1 MDDEVGGW
9 CPDTPARTPT
19 HSGVRG
25 RGMTEGVET
34 PRPIRFPG
42 AVRAAAGIAAA
53 LGLTVLA
60 AWVTGRPALAAL
72 GSQAVPVAPSTGFLF
87 VLFAGSIL
95 LSARSSP
102 QPGAA
107 AALAGS
113 GGAVALALLVLGV
126 LGIHPDL
133 EHPGISI
140 LDTPGSP
147 PLGHMSTVTAGCFL
161 LIAGSLLAATRGRRP
176 AVVGVARGGAALVL
190 GVGLVLGLGY
200 LYGTPFLYSGAF
212 IPPAFLTSAGVVALG
227 AALLGLAGLP
237 GHPAAGIR
245 TPHAGLMGGIFAV
258 LAAGIVGTGFLLQ
271 RSFEA
276 RYRAGVEHELVA
288 VAELKTRELEV
299 WRAEREADAAIFV
312 DNPAFQ
318 ALARRVLANPA
329 DAAARAAVRDWFV
342 RVRRSQLYS
351 RISLL
356 DGTAAERLRVP
367 DTAQSADDHH
377 RPAVEESVR
386 DGRVVWIDLHHGSD
400 QDVHLDV
407 IAPLGSGPLG
417 PEGLGAVALRID
429 AETALFPILA
439 EWPTDS
445 RTAELTLARREGND
459 VLILTPLRFAEG
471 AALSLR
477 IPVARTERPVVQAA
491 LGREGVAYG
500 RSYRGEPVVAAAR
513 SIPGSPWVL
522 VVRVDVAEA
531 FAAAR
536 ARLWVTLLLVGLL
549 VSGAGA
555 GVRTVWQDQRL
566 RGVARERD
574 RERQILV
581 LADNFP
587 GWVSRVDRNLRYRF
601 ASRGYERVF
610 GIPPGDVV
618 GRTVPE
624 VMGPELFEAARPHLE
639 QGLSGK
645 RVSYELLVTRA
656 SGAPFHV
663 LTTLVPDLAADGT
676 TAGLFIVALDT
687 TERHQAQAAL
697 RASEDR
703 FRSTLDGM
711 REGFQII
718 GQDWRYVYLND
729 AAAAHGHRGKEEL
742 LGRTMM
748 EMYAGI
754 EHTPLFDVLRRCMED
769 RTFRRIEDEFT
780 YPDGAT
786 AWFDLSVAAVP
797 DGISV
802 LSLDVTERHRAEA
815 ALRENEE
822 RLRLALAAS
831 SQGLYDLDVQT
842 GATVVSPEYAR
853 MLAYEPHELEET
865 NARWLARLHPDDR
878 APVGQAYADY
888 IAGLRPDY
896 RVEFRQ
902 RTKDGRWV
910 WVLSLGKLVAWD
922 AEGRPLR
929 MLGTHTDI
937 TARKL
942 AEEELRESRE
952 QIRRLAFV
960 QEEAREAER
969 KRVAGELHDE
979 LGGALTG
986 IKMDLR
992 WLTDR
997 IRSDADDVRARAAQ
1011 ALALVD
1017 TTVDAV
1023 RRISAELRP
1032 GVLDDLGL
1040 AAAIQ
1045 WQARDLQRRSGLAV
1059 GLTGLEAVP
1068 PLEAGPALAVFRILQ
1083 EALTN
1088 VARHARATQIEI
1100 SVATADG
1107 RLRLEI
1113 RDDGCGPRTSASRE
1127 RPGLGILGMQERAA
1141 AWGGTVVIGGASPGG
1156 TVVTLD
1162 MPVDRP

>member
-1 MDDEVGGW
+1 
-9 CPDTPARTPT
+9 
-19 HSGVRG
+19 
-25 RGMTEGVET
+25 MTEGVQV
-34 PRPIRFPG
+34 PRPIRFLG

-60 AWVTGRPALAAL
+60 AWMIGRPALAAL
-72 GSQAVPVAPSTGFLF
+72 GSEAVPVAPSTGFLF

-95 LSARSSP
+95 LSTRSSP
-102 QPGAA
+102 RPGAA

-147 PLGHMSTVTAGCFL
+147 PLGHMSTVTAGSFL

-245 TPHAGLMGGIFAV
+245 TPHAGLLGGIFAV

-288 VAELKTRELEV
+288 VAELKTRELEI

-318 ALARRVLANPA
+318 ALARRVVANPA

-342 RVRRSQLYS
+342 RVWRSQLYS
-351 RISLL
+351 RVSLL
-356 DGTAAERLRVP
+356 DATAAERIAVP
-367 DTAQSADDHH
+367 DTRGSLEHRH
-377 RPAVEESVR
+377 RPAVEEALREGSI
-386 DGRVVWIDLHHGSD
+386 GWIDLHRGGAD
-400 QDVHLDV
+400 EAVHLDV

-491 LGREGVAYG
+491 LGREGVVYG

-513 SIPGSPWVL
+513 AIPGSPWVL

-555 GVRTVWQDQRL
+555 GVRSVWQDQRL
-566 RGVARERD
+566 RAVAREGD
-574 RERQILV
+574 RERQLGV

-587 GWVSRVDRNLRYRF
+587 GLVSRVDRNLRYRF

-610 GIPPGDVV
+610 GIPPSDVV
-618 GRTVPE
+618 GRTVAE
-624 VMGPELFEAARPHLE
+624 VIGAESFEAARPHLE

-645 RVSYELLVTRA
+645 RVSYDALVTRG
-656 SGAPFHV
+656 SGAPFHALMTV
-663 LTTLVPDLAADGT
+663 VPDVAADGT

-687 TERHQAQAAL
+687 TERHQVQAAL

-703 FRSTLDGM
+703 FRSTLDSM

-718 GQDWRYVYLND
+718 GHDWRYVYLND
-729 AAAAHGHRGKEEL
+729 AAAAHGHRTKEEL

-769 RTFRRIEDEFT
+769 RTFRRIEHEFT

-786 AWFDLSVAAVP
+786 AWFDLSIAAVP

-802 LSLDVTERHRAEA
+802 ISLDVTERHRAEA
-815 ALRENEE
+815 ALRVNEE

-831 SQGLYDLDVQT
+831 SQGLYDLNVQT

-853 MLAYEPHELEET
+853 MLGYEPHELEET

-942 AEEELRESRE
+942 AEGELRESRE
-952 QIRRLAFV
+952 RIRRLAFV

-997 IRSDADDVRARAAQ
+997 IRPDTDDVRARAAQ
-1011 ALALVD
+1011 ALTLVD

-1045 WQARDLQRRSGLAV
+1045 WQAKDLQRRSGLAV
-1059 GLTGLEAVP
+1059 RLTGLEAVP

-1088 VARHARATQIEI
+1088 VARHARATQIEV